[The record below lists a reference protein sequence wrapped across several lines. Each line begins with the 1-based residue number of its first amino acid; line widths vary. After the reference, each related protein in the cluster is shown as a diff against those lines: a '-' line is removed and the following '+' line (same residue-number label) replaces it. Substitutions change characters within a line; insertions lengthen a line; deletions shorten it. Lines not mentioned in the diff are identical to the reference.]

1 MVIFLKQYNIIGNY
15 LSGDNPNYAV
25 KHDSNLYRVSDPVPR
40 RVEKFH
46 YWPWSYAANLFGLVA
61 IFAGASGLVSAFRRS
76 YSTVFTFM
84 SLSLLSALFSG
95 FLVAYYSVLV
105 NYYISYNLNRAANRP
120 GTMDTTWGLIGF
132 NLAVS
137 IAMVILGVLGFL
149 TGFCG
154 IRGCTRKGLHLDESQ
169 PAYVEPSGPRGRII
183 ARNYMK

>member
-1 MVIFLKQYNIIGNY
+1 MFFLNLNNILGNY
-15 LSGDNPNYAV
+15 LASDNPNYV
-25 KHDSNLYRVSDPVPR
+25 VRHESNLYRVGDPVPR

-61 IFAGASGLVSAFRRS
+61 IFAGASGIVSAFRRS

-105 NYYISYNLNRAANRP
+105 NYYVSFDLHRAVNRP
-120 GTMDTTWGLIGF
+120 GTMNTTWGLIGF

-137 IAMVILGVLGFL
+137 IAMVILGFLGFL

-154 IRGCTRKGLHLDESQ
+154 IRGCSSKGLHLDESQ